1 MKLWFF
7 TSIYINKSH
16 KFPAQIPNIYFILK
30 NKISA
35 INEVEDEEKNQPL
48 VEEPINNGDIS
59 SAKIKL
65 LYILTVGGVLLIVF
79 LVAIIV
85 IFIGGNSKNSE
96 QEKDNKN
103 ETIPDIDPYLNSTFD
118 AVYENLNEGEEVKL
132 FNEYLI
138 DKISYMIIDNEAV
151 NISNLYTFNKTGEHK
166 VIIKLK
172 NNQILESTE
181 EMFKDCIYLND
192 IYFKNFN
199 TENVKNGNLH
209 FTARELSCPRT
220 VR

>member
-1 MKLWFF
+1 M
-7 TSIYINKSH
+7 
-16 KFPAQIPNIYFILK
+16 
-30 NKISA
+30 SA

-48 VEEPINNGDIS
+48 VEEPISNGDIS
-59 SAKIKL
+59 SAKIKF

-118 AVYENLNEGEEVKL
+118 VVYENLNEGEEVKL
-132 FNEYLI
+132 FNEFLI
-138 DKISYMIIDNEAV
+138 DKISYMIIDNEEV

-181 EMFKDCIYLND
+181 EMFKDCIYLTD
-192 IYFKNFN
+192 IYIKNFK
-199 TENVKNGNLH
+199 TEM
-209 FTARELSCPRT
+209 
-220 VR
+220 